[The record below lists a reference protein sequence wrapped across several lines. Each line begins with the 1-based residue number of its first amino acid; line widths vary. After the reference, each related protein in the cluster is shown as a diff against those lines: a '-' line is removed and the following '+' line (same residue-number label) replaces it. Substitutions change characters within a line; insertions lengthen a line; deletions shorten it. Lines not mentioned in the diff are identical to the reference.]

1 MPQHSIEGLPTISW
15 IGFYPSIETITAQI
29 ILIVL
34 ILFFVFKQRKRIIYN
49 KKRLGHNQLSQPSLY
64 WQ

>member
-1 MPQHSIEGLPTISW
+1 MTFKMLGVSIQKLQLLGWMPQHSIEGLPTISW

-34 ILFFVFKQRKRIIYN
+34 ILFFVFNNVKN
-49 KKRLGHNQLSQPSLY
+49 HL
-64 WQ
+64 

>member
-34 ILFFVFKQRKRIIYN
+34 ILFFVFKQRKRIIY
-49 KKRLGHNQLSQPSLY
+49 K
-64 WQ
+64 